1 MISLTPFCSAQL
13 ATIRSARSGPT
24 PGTSRRRA
32 GSASITSK
40 TAVPNAST
48 SLLAKCGPTPF
59 TRPEARNRSIPSGE
73 VGVTV
78 VTVSALN
85 CGPCF
90 GSFDP
95 RPRGPQLL
103 SGRDRGRVP
112 DDRHRVAPAAHPH
125 PQDGEARLLGVERHP
140 LHLPGEELAF
150 RRLPFGLHPEGIV
163 AAEWTP

>member
-32 GSASITSK
+32 GSVSMISK

-59 TRPEARNRSIPSGE
+59 TSPDARNRSIPSGE

-90 GSFDP
+90 GS
-95 RPRGPQLL
+95 LVH
-103 SGRDRGRVP
+103 VP
-112 DDRHRVAPAAHPH
+112 
-125 PQDGEARLLGVERHP
+125 EARSSS
-140 LHLPGEELAF
+140 PGEIAAACPTTVTASCLPRTLT
-150 RRLPFGLHPEGIV
+150 RRTAKPDSS
-163 AAEWTP
+163 EWNVTRST